1 MDMDMVSVR
10 KTNFTFNQSALEHM
24 VGRKL
29 IQSIFELSGSWAFLS
44 ACGRLYCFCCTFG
57 IASIVTLLVTIL
69 KNIFTSSFAVFPPS
83 L

>member
-24 VGRKL
+24 VGRNL

-44 ACGRLYCFCCTFG
+44 ACDCFCCTFG
-57 IASIVTLLVTIL
+57 IASIVPLLVTIL
-69 KNIFTSSFAVFPPS
+69 KNLLKSSFGVFPPS